1 VPPAQA
7 TISKV
12 SAKASSSAVSRFK
25 FHLWLVYRFLSGG
38 RRVLSAPTLIS
49 LIGMALGVASL
60 TVAMG
65 VVSGFEQ
72 TLKTAIIDVFG
83 DIMLVKKGDK
93 PQVVESIT
101 ALVKKSAPEVRTYT
115 PFAHLEG
122 IMAGNGHVS
131 GIIIEGFDPKT
142 VEKVLNIRKRII
154 HGDFKFGRSGE
165 LPYAMVGKQLAKQY
179 SLKIGD
185 QFKAVLPSPSR
196 SDSTEFQPR
205 IMTFVLSGILDL
217 GKAEYDERM
226 VVTDLQAAQKF
237 AGFGDAFTGIRI
249 KLEDSDR
256 APDVAHRLNIDLGG
270 GFWVSDWT
278 EVNKNLL
285 RAATIERIVIF
296 FVISIIVLVASFNI
310 ASNLFV
316 SVLKRYGDISTLRAM
331 GFASKDVQKI
341 FMIQGLMFG
350 VIGTLAGFILGLF
363 LCLVFI
369 VIQHY
374 VVLLPA
380 ETYHLDHIGVNLRFI
395 DVFSIIA
402 VSIFICLMSSVIPA
416 RKGAALDP
424 VQGLRY
430 E

>member
-1 VPPAQA
+1 V
-7 TISKV
+7 TSK
-12 SAKASSSAVSRFK
+12 SRWK

-38 RRVLSAPTLIS
+38 RRALSAPTIIS
-49 LIGMALGVASL
+49 LVGMALGVASL

-65 VVSGFEQ
+65 VVSGFEN

-93 PQVVESIT
+93 PQAIESIT
-101 ALVKKSAPEVRTYT
+101 GLVKKSAPEVRTYT

-122 IMAGNGHVS
+122 IMAGGGHVS
-131 GIIIEGFDPKT
+131 GIVIEGFDPKT
-142 VEKVLNIRKRII
+142 VEKVLNLRPRVI
-154 HGDFKFGRSGE
+154 HGDFKFGRAAGD
-165 LPYAMVGKQLAKQY
+165 LPYAMVGKQLAKIY
-179 SLKIGD
+179 GLKIGD
-185 QFKAVLPSPSR
+185 PFKAVLPSPSR

-205 IMTFVLSGILDL
+205 LMTFVLSGILDL

-226 VVTDLQAAQKF
+226 VVTDLAAAQKF

-249 KLEDSDR
+249 KLDDSDR
-256 APDVAHRLNIDLGG
+256 APEVARKLNLDLGAG
-270 GFWVSDWT
+270 YWVSDWT

-285 RAATIERIVIF
+285 KAATIERVVIF

-331 GFASKDVQKI
+331 GFASRDVKKI
-341 FMIQGLMFG
+341 FVIQGLMFG
-350 VIGTLAGFILGLF
+350 LLGTFAGFVLGLL
-363 LCLVFI
+363 LCGVFI
-369 VIQHY
+369 IAQHY
-374 VVLLPA
+374 VVILPA
-380 ETYHLDHIGVNLRFI
+380 ETYHIDHIGVDLRFA
-395 DVFSIIA
+395 DVLAILS
-402 VSIFICLMSSVIPA
+402 VSILICLISSFIPA